1 MKPLG
6 FHVLDGLEDTL
17 TSTALSESADSFGD
31 SVSTWILCTLDS
43 ENRCRKDTEEL
54 SFKLGRKGGVMPQQ
68 RMGKAN
74 EKRTE
79 HWTEGPGWKSHTL
92 ELGSGA
98 GWLWPRTWWVERA
111 GNAVGERASQL
122 EWLHFPLYGFHCLL
136 EFRVVG

>member
-54 SFKLGRKGGVMPQQ
+54 SFKLGRKGGVMLQQ

-74 EKRTE
+74 EKRII
-79 HWTEGPGWKSHTL
+79 GPRIQDGSRILWDSEVGRGGCGP
-92 ELGSGA
+92 ELG
-98 GWLWPRTWWVERA
+98 GWRGLAMQWVREHHSWN
-111 GNAVGERASQL
+111 GYTSLCMVFTVFWSSES
-122 EWLHFPLYGFHCLL
+122 
-136 EFRVVG
+136 